1 MALTLD
7 SMLTL
12 NNGLEMPRFGLG
24 VYQTEVGSETENAV
38 QWALESGY
46 RAVDTAALYRNEAE
60 VGKIVR
66 SGIVPRDRV
75 FVTTKVWIDNI
86 SYDGAKKAFD
96 TSLSRLGMDVVD
108 LYLIHW
114 PVRDWQGAWRA
125 LEEIYASGRAKAIG
139 VSNFMQHHL
148 EELMSFANVT
158 PAVNQF
164 EHHPFLQ
171 QPGLVKFCQ
180 DNGIAVTAWAPIMKG
195 RVMDVPELVAIS
207 KKYGKSPV
215 HVTLRW
221 MLQRDVI
228 TIPKSARKDRIQTNA
243 DLYDFEL
250 TDDDIATINA
260 LDKSGRIGPDPDN
273 FGA

>member
-12 NNGLEMPRFGLG
+12 NNGLEMPLFGLG

-38 QWALESGY
+38 KWALAAGY

-60 VGKIVR
+60 VGKVVR
-66 SGIVPRDRV
+66 AGIVPRESI
-75 FVTTKVWIDNI
+75 FVTTKVWVDSI

-96 TSLSRLGMDVVD
+96 TSLSRLGMETVD

-148 EELMSFANVT
+148 EELLSFANVT

-195 RVMDVPELVAIS
+195 RVMNVPELVAIG

-250 TDDDIATINA
+250 TAADIAAINA
-260 LDKSGRIGPDPDN
+260 LDKGGRIGPDPDN